1 MIPRCLGIRFVDM
14 LRTGSL
20 VIAEQML
27 SHTAVI
33 AVVLSSRTGSSLVC
47 RSSLLVRLV
56 DMLRIQVLASDPVGY
71 CQTSESAVDFVRSHA
86 SARQSSLE
94 HWQLQ
99 VR

>member
-1 MIPRCLGIRFVDM
+1 M